1 MISVSLSPSPAHSLA
16 GRTSPSQPE
25 PFCSQI
31 GLAGPN
37 LEKCRP
43 LMKVRGEAGAPAIPG
58 HLVWR
63 QEPGLTEGAERGA
76 QND

>member
-1 MISVSLSPSPAHSLA
+1 MISVSLPPSPAHSLA
-16 GRTSPSQPE
+16 GRTSPSRPE
-25 PFCSQI
+25 PLCSQI

-43 LMKVRGEAGAPAIPG
+43 LRKVRDEAGAPAIPE

-63 QEPGLTEGAERGA
+63 QEPSPTEGAERGA